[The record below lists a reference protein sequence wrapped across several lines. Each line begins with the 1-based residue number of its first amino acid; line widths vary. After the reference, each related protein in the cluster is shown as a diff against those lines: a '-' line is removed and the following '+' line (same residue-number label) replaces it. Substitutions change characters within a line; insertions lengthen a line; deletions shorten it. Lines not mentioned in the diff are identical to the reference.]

1 MTEVILTLNSLKK
14 RIKDF
19 RNCHINF
26 IPTMGNLHFG
36 HESLVRKAI
45 KKRGISI
52 VSIFINPLQFSET
65 FDFKR
70 YPKSLDAD
78 LELLK
83 SLGVDYIL
91 LPKKSFLKRDLYN
104 TNISVGNISNLLC
117 GKDRPG
123 HFDGVATI
131 IVKFLNIIR
140 PKSIFLG
147 EKDFQQ
153 VLVIKKL
160 IKDLNYATRVITHKI
175 VREKDGLAYSSRNS
189 IISQSN
195 RVKANKI
202 YQSLKSIQTEI
213 KKNQFTN
220 SNINIYKK
228 KLIKAGFKK
237 INYLVIRK
245 EKDLSILGVE
255 PAQCRIFIS
264 AIIDGVRLIDNV
276 KLGKL
281 VCKRNIFL
289 FIN

>member
-1 MTEVILTLNSLKK
+1 MTEVILTLNLLKK
-14 RIKDF
+14 KLKDF
-19 RNCHINF
+19 QNCRINF

-45 KKRGISI
+45 KKSGISI
-52 VSIFINPLQFSET
+52 VSIFINPLQFTESQ
-65 FDFKR
+65 DFKR
-70 YPKSLDAD
+70 YPKSLEAD
-78 LELLK
+78 LELLT

-91 LPKKSFLKRDLYN
+91 LPEKFFLKSDLFN
-104 TNISVGNISNLLC
+104 TNVSVGNISNLLC
-117 GKDRPG
+117 GKDRTG

-131 IVKFLNIIR
+131 IVKFLNILR
-140 PKSIFLG
+140 PEFIFLG

-153 VLVIKKL
+153 VLVVKKL
-160 IKDLNYATRVITHKI
+160 IKDLSYSTRVITHKI

-189 IISQSN
+189 KISPSN
-195 RVKANKI
+195 REKANKI
-202 YQSLKSIQTEI
+202 YQSLKLIQTEI

-220 SNINIYKK
+220 SEINIYKK

-237 INYLVIRK
+237 VNYLVIRK

-264 AIIDGVRLIDNV
+264 AMMDGVRLIDNV

-281 VCKRNIFL
+281 VCKRNVFL
-289 FIN
+289 SMD